1 MCRIP
6 WLPARRS
13 LFAAAALLTI
23 FVAAS
28 ILSVPAPVADAQAQ
42 PTILLGLTANNRI
55 NWYAPELPSVAFFSV
70 PLTGI
75 ESGETILGIDNR
87 PANGLL
93 YGLGSANRLYTISP
107 FTGVATRVGQNTLS
121 PTLRGTTFGF
131 DFNPVPDR
139 IRVVGDARQN
149 LRLNPDTGAV
159 VDADPNIDGVQPD
172 GNLAYDAADV
182 NKDATPRL
190 AGAAYT
196 NSVAGATS
204 TTNYAIDTGLDVLVT
219 QGSAGGMP
227 VSPNTGRLFT
237 VGRLGVDASDAASFD
252 ITADGRAFAAL
263 TRPGEST
270 SALYAIDLATGAA
283 RSLGTLGAGQVIR
296 GLTVLR

>member
-1 MCRIP
+1 
-6 WLPARRS
+6 
-13 LFAAAALLTI
+13 
-23 FVAAS
+23 
-28 ILSVPAPVADAQAQ
+28 VPAPVADAQTQ

-55 NWYAPELPSVAFFSV
+55 NWYAPELPGVAFLSV
-70 PLTGI
+70 PISGL

-87 PANGLL
+87 PANGML

-107 FTGVATRVGQNTLS
+107 VTGIATRVGQNTLN
-121 PTLRGTTFGF
+121 PMLRGTTFGV

-139 IRVVGDARQN
+139 LRVVSDARQN
-149 LRLNPDTGAV
+149 LRLNPDSGAV
-159 VDADPNIDGVQPD
+159 VDADPNTDGVQPD

-182 NKDATPRL
+182 NKDAAPRL

-196 NSVAGATS
+196 NTVAGATS

-219 QGSAGGMP
+219 QGSVGGMP

-237 VGRLGVDASDAASFD
+237 VGRLGVDASDAVGFD
-252 ITADGRAFAAL
+252 ITPDGRAFAAL
-263 TRPGEST
+263 TRPGDST
-270 SALYAIDLATGAA
+270 SALYAVDLATGGA
-283 RSLGTLGAGQVIR
+283 RSLGTLGGGQVIR